1 MKELEVKNL
10 PIDKV
15 RANSW
20 NPNQMDAK
28 TMAKLKSDIQR
39 RGFVQPILV
48 RQTNDDEWEIID
60 GYHRWSVLHELGYK
74 EVPAIVIDMDD
85 TEAKLK
91 TIQLNYMR
99 GNAVPI
105 RLANLIHDLNKTMT
119 LEDLEAALP
128 YEKAELKDSLDLL
141 KLPTDIDK
149 VVEERAEKERRAEPI
164 FISATIYKDKEKS
177 LHDFVEQALLE
188 SEATFAE
195 IKIKIECPAGDHD
208 LVLNAMQNLKKLDRG
223 KDDLEGENA
232 PIVTR
237 FALFPEQ
244 LQIVDRAL
252 QHIIRT
258 QGYMKNPRGMALEM
272 MAADYLAG
280 AASEGDEDE
289 GLELS
294 ETVSVRSEQGD
305 NRPEEE
311 SAAPSVREAL
321 AERTDSKRPR
331 SKRTD
336 D

>member
-28 TMAKLKSDIQR
+28 TMAKLKADIR
-39 RGFVQPILV
+39 RKGVVQPILV
-48 RQTNDDEWEIID
+48 RPVGPDEWEIVD
-60 GYHRWSVLHELGYK
+60 GFHRWTILQELGYT
-74 EVPAIVIDMDD
+74 EVPAIVLDFDD
-85 TEAKLK
+85 AEAKLK
-91 TIQLNYMR
+91 TLQLNYMR
-99 GNAVPI
+99 GAAVPI
-105 RLANLIHDLNKTMT
+105 RLANLIHDLNRTMT
-119 LEDLEAALP
+119 LEDLEAVLP
-128 YEKAELKDSLDLL
+128 YEKAELKDSLELL

-208 LVLNAMQNLKKLDRG
+208 LVLHAMQNLAKLDRG
-223 KDDLEGENA
+223 RDDLAGENA

-244 LQIVDRAL
+244 LHVVDQAL
-252 QHIIRT
+252 QHVIRT
-258 QGYMKNPRGMALEM
+258 QGLMKNPRGQALELIC
-272 MAADYLAG
+272 ADYLAG
-280 AASEGDEDE
+280 ARLEGEDNE
-289 GLELS
+289 GLELPEALS
-294 ETVSVRSEQGD
+294 IRTEPED
-305 NRPEEE
+305 NRPPEEGP
-311 SAAPSVREAL
+311 APAVREAL
-321 AERTDSKRPR
+321 AGR
-331 SKRTD
+331 SNRQRSRCKHKHD
-336 D
+336 